1 MWRQCDI
8 NKAAAMSK
16 NRKEDVIKVPYYK
29 VLMEEPCLKNV
40 SSEIVLPNS
49 DYLRVNVLSMLSEVP
64 AQTET

>member
-1 MWRQCDI
+1 
-8 NKAAAMSK
+8 MSK
-16 NRKEDVIKVPYYK
+16 NCKEDVIKVPYYK